1 MQIITIIVG
10 LIGIVL
16 VGGGVAF
23 FVYRKTLREAKNYE
37 RGLKMVP
44 MLIHLPPLSD
54 DIEAGGRD
62 ARDVT
67 EETIS
72 KAQILY
78 NIIASTAVKGM
89 KSKYLYGQRHFAFE
103 IIAANG
109 AVNYYAA
116 VPISLVS
123 VVEQAITSAYPS
135 ARLEE
140 VEEHNL
146 FSEVG
151 KISGTIGGEMVLK
164 KSFAYPIATYQDSKR
179 DVMQSI
185 LNSLAPLT
193 KEDGAGIQ
201 ILLRPAPDTW
211 TKKAQGV
218 ASKYR
223 KDKSKGG
230 GSSSASWKGL
240 GGALWKPPET
250 DEKKGDE
257 KQLSSLEQ
265 ATVDAIEEKT
275 RHPGYEVLVRIVASS
290 NTSVRS
296 QSILSNI
303 VAAFSLFD
311 SQGRN
316 GFKFVPAKVI
326 ESFVT
331 AFIFRFFPTEIK
343 QNILNSVELSTL
355 FHFPDQKNT
364 PTSQLQRQTSKQV
377 DGPNN
382 VPEHGLLL
390 GYNVFRGIK
399 KAIRL
404 SEDDRRR
411 HMYIIGQTGTGKS
424 WLLKGQIM
432 QDILAGRGLAFIDP
446 HGDAAEDLL
455 GMIPK
460 ERAEDIIY
468 FAPGEMDYPV
478 GLNLFEYQYKEQQDF
493 LIQEAIGMLYKL
505 YDPQRQGI
513 IGPRYEHLFRNAAL
527 TVMAGPDGGT
537 LVDIPKLF
545 NDKQYVNQKLKYVT
559 DQTVLD
565 FWLKEMPGSERSN
578 DFGEVKSW
586 FVSKFGAFLSNQM
599 MRNIIG
605 QTKSGFDLREVM
617 DEGKILLVN
626 LSKGK
631 TGELNAKLLG
641 MIFVMKFY
649 AAAMGRANI
658 PESERR
664 DFTLYVDEFQNFST
678 ETFSDI
684 LSEARKYRLSL
695 TVANQFVGQLSDEIR
710 DAVFGNVGT
719 VISSRTGAN
728 DAEFLVKYFSP
739 VFDVEDM
746 TKMPNQ
752 HWAVQTLLQ
761 GVPTQP
767 FSMESAR
774 IEMEPNPR
782 LTDALKRLSY
792 AKYGRPKAVV
802 EKEIFD
808 RLKTQEPPRPAAF
821 GQRSSP
827 PPLNTNKPAA
837 SIHGNTKP
845 GQSSFLDDWLA
856 KRRKE
861 AVQQPGSSQALS
873 ATSKPQTTPVQPPHM
888 QAQRPPL
895 KPRSDQNISH
905 NLHDDQHNLAS
916 RARRPIQHH
925 PLDNVKNQIDLPR
938 QATQEPLQ
946 KPHQVSRPSALPLSE
961 KRVEE
966 FVVNVGGKKQ
976 VSTTAEQSIAVNKAI
991 QDSNLS
997 AGEITIDNRGIIY
1010 RSEHDEEL

>member
-1 MQIITIIVG
+1 MQVL
-10 LIGIVL
+10 LILGSVLLVASIAGGI
-16 VGGGVAF
+16 AYF
-23 FVYRKTLREAKNYE
+23 YYRKILREAKNYE

-44 MLIHLPPLSD
+44 LLIHLPPLSD
-54 DIEAGGRD
+54 DAEVGGRD
-62 ARDVT
+62 TRDVT

-78 NIIASTAVKGM
+78 NIIASTVTKGF
-89 KSKYLYGQRHFAFE
+89 KSKFYGQRHLAFE
-103 IIAANG
+103 IVAARG
-109 AVNYYAA
+109 VVNYYAA
-116 VPISLVS
+116 VPVALVS
-123 VVEQAITSAYPS
+123 VVEQAITSAYPT

-146 FSEVG
+146 FSSVG
-151 KISGTIGGEMVLK
+151 RISGTIGGELVLK
-164 KSFAYPIATYQDSKR
+164 KGFANPIATFQDSKR
-179 DVMQSI
+179 DSMQAI
-185 LNSLAPLT
+185 LNSLATLS
-193 KEDGAGIQ
+193 KDDGAGIQ
-201 ILLRPAPDTW
+201 ILLRPAHDGW
-211 TKKAQGV
+211 TKTALAA
-218 ASKYR
+218 ASKIK
-223 KDKSKGG
+223 KDKGKKGG
-230 GSSSASWKGL
+230 GPSLSLKGL
-240 GGALWKPPET
+240 GEALWKPPEVKEVKPE
-250 DEKKGDE
+250 D

-265 ATVDAIEEKT
+265 AKVDSIEEKT
-275 RHPGYEVLVRIVASS
+275 RHPGYEVLIRVVASS
-290 NTSVRS
+290 NTSARS
-296 QSILSNI
+296 QAVLSNI
-303 VAAFSLFD
+303 VASFSLFD
-311 SQGRN
+311 APGRN
-316 GFKFVPAKVI
+316 GFKFVPAKVM

-331 AFIFRFFPTEIK
+331 AFIFRFFPPEIK
-343 QNILNSVELSTL
+343 QNILNSVELATI
-355 FHFPDQKNT
+355 FHFPDQRNT
-364 PTSQLQRQTSKQV
+364 PTSQLQRQASKQV
-377 DGPNN
+377 DGPANL
-382 VPEHGLLL
+382 PEQGLLL
-390 GYNVFRGIK
+390 GYNVFRGAK
-399 KAIRL
+399 KSIRL
-404 SEDDRRR
+404 SDDDRRR

-424 WLLKGQIM
+424 WMLKSLVM
-432 QDILAGRGLAFIDP
+432 QDIIAGRGMAFIDP
-446 HGDAAEDLL
+446 HGDAAEDIL

-460 ERAEDIIY
+460 ERTEDIIY
-468 FAPGEMDYPV
+468 FAPGEMDFPV

-493 LIQEAIGMLYKL
+493 LIQEAINMLYKL

-537 LVDIPKLF
+537 FVDIPKLF

-578 DFGEVKSW
+578 EFGEVKSW

-631 TGELNAKLLG
+631 TGEMNAKLLG

-658 PESERR
+658 PEAQRR

-739 VFDVEDM
+739 TFDVEDM

-752 HWAVQTLLQ
+752 NWAVQTLMG

-774 IEMEPNPR
+774 LETSINEK
-782 LTDALKRLSY
+782 LGDALKRLSY
-792 AKYGRPKAVV
+792 AKYGRPKAIV

-808 RLKTQEPPRPAAF
+808 RLKTQEPPKPAFGASRPGAQLGSGSPQRPALS
-821 GQRSSP
+821 GGSMSPQSTMGP
-827 PPLNTNKPAA
+827 PP
-837 SIHGNTKP
+837 KP
-845 GQSSFLDDWLA
+845 GSASFLDDWLA
-856 KRRKE
+856 KRRQDMATKPSVLSSSPPSQAGIQPGGVAKPQFGTLQPTDASHGTSSLQQRPGTLHQRPE
-861 AVQQPGSSQALS
+861 SAVQQHQGS
-873 ATSKPQTTPVQPPHM
+873 
-888 QAQRPPL
+888 
-895 KPRSDQNISH
+895 RSSSD
-905 NLHDDQHNLAS
+905 
-916 RARRPIQHH
+916 
-925 PLDNVKNQIDLPR
+925 
-938 QATQEPLQ
+938 
-946 KPHQVSRPSALPLSE
+946 SRPSVPPAPAIPASDTP
-961 KRVEE
+961 VEDL
-966 FVVNVGGKKQ
+966 VVSPMNQSSRQPVA
-976 VSTTAEQSIAVNKAI
+976 THEQNAAVNEAI
-991 QDSNLS
+991 QSGQLS
-997 AGEITIDNRGIIY
+997 SGEIAIDRQGVIHH
-1010 RSEHDEEL
+1010 SEQDDF